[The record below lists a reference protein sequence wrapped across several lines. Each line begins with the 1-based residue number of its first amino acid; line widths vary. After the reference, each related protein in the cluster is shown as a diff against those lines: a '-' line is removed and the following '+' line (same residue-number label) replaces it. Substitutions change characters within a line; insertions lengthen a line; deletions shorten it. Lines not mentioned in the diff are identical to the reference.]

1 MTVSALHSQIR
12 IGVLALKEHATAAT
26 IRNIGNIRQTTVEAC
41 SSHADAPCGQIWT
54 PIDIH
59 SFGAAPHLLD
69 RGQSFVVDGLDQST
83 IKISARKFMATVLN
97 LVHVVTVATAG
108 DPAHVSIRQHAL

>member
-41 SSHADAPCGQIWT
+41 SSHADAPLARLKERADC
-54 PIDIH
+54 
-59 SFGAAPHLLD
+59 
-69 RGQSFVVDGLDQST
+69 
-83 IKISARKFMATVLN
+83 KIEQGPEPQGHGSKLMGR
-97 LVHVVTVATAG
+97 
-108 DPAHVSIRQHAL
+108 